1 MEKVF
6 GKKNAERFEEI
17 REDNYEP
24 NPVNVLVADVF
35 RTHYVHER
43 DNKKLKKQFY
53 YLHQVVQKEQVAE
66 HPLLHE
72 TMKIQLPNRSWIRF
86 RELVELCRIK
96 AEMQANLFVTPEKC
110 IQFIN
115 DIKPLCEINEED
127 FKKGV
132 VSVGKRQERIGK
144 YIMKLSKR
152 HNELL
157 AYELFIHE
165 KLMEAKETFDTRK
178 TESVAKVLFTSTPY
192 ALTHI
197 STNTEWKTS
206 CQRWKLLECTDQNYG
221 LLGNLGG
228 ATMVAYVADER
239 SDYDSSKWRA
249 RMLVRIGTKGDLFIE
264 IPYTT
269 RSEYSE
275 LHKLLAEALKEKGI
289 TAYYVGQKLEAKDF
303 KSLPVKHFVPYN
315 NSSSTI
321 TVKQNKNTYHFEGY
335 GVEAV
340 MEVMNKNL
348 EAQVV
353 PYVVE
358 TIKDMTELNK
368 YVEVSLPKELLVDLG
383 VVYEHYGHFTIW
395 APEHNE
401 IYQFCSTRDDVDGIT
416 IKAQRDEQ
424 QIVRLY
430 VKLEK
435 WEDE

>member
-35 RTHYVHER
+35 RTHYIVHER
-43 DNKKLKKQFY
+43 DNKKLKNQFY
-53 YLHQVVQKEQVAE
+53 YLHQVVQKKQVVE

-72 TMKIQLPNRSWIRF
+72 TLEIQLPNRSWIRF
-86 RELVELCRIK
+86 RELVEICRIK
-96 AEMQANLFVTPEKC
+96 AGMQASLFVTPEKC
-110 IQFIN
+110 THFIN
-115 DIKPLCEINEED
+115 DIKPLCEINEKD

-132 VSVGKRQERIGK
+132 VSVGKRQERVGK

-165 KLMEAKETFDTRK
+165 KLMEAKETFDTRETK
-178 TESVAKVLFTSTPY
+178 SAAKVFFTATPY

-197 STNTEWKTS
+197 STGTEWKTS
-206 CQRWKLLECTDQNYG
+206 CQRWKLLECADQNYG

-228 ATMVAYVADER
+228 ATIVAYVADKR
-239 SDYDSSKWRA
+239 ADYDSSKWKA
-249 RMLVRIGTKGDLFIE
+249 RMLVRVGTKGDLFIE

-275 LHKLLAEALKEKGI
+275 LHKLLATALKEKNI
-289 TAYYVGQKLEAKDF
+289 TAYYAGQKLEAKDF

-315 NSSSTI
+315 NSASTI
-321 TVKQNKNTYHFEGY
+321 QIKQNRNIYHFEGY

-358 TIKDMTELNK
+358 TIKGMTELNK
-368 YVEVSLPKELLVDLG
+368 YVEVPLPKELLVDLG
-383 VVYEHYGHFTIW
+383 VVFEHYGYFNVW
-395 APEHNE
+395 VPEHNE
-401 IYQFCSTRDDVDGIT
+401 LYQFCNTRDDINDIT
-416 IKAQRDEQ
+416 VKAQRDEQ
-424 QIVRLY
+424 QIVHLY
-430 VKLEK
+430 VKLEN
-435 WEDE
+435 